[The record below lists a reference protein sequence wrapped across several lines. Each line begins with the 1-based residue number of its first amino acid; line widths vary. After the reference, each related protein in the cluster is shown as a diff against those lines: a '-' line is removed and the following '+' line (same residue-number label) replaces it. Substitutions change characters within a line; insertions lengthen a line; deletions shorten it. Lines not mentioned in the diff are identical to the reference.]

1 MKKITLSLLLLFG
14 VIGFAQTDNSEFD
27 RMVEA
32 EMKSA
37 SATINFR
44 ANPNTQNYDISYHE
58 LRFNVDPNNTTP
70 YISGIVTTTFTALSD
85 MNVVTFDMATELVVS
100 SVTMNSSSLTFSQS
114 NYELNINLPSTLTTG
129 NSATFS
135 FERD

>member
-1 MKKITLSLLLLFG
+1 MKKIILSLLFLFG

-44 ANPNTQNYDISYHE
+44 ANPNTQNYDIS
-58 LRFNVDPNNTTP
+58 
-70 YISGIVTTTFTALSD
+70 
-85 MNVVTFDMATELVVS
+85 
-100 SVTMNSSSLTFSQS
+100 
-114 NYELNINLPSTLTTG
+114 
-129 NSATFS
+129 
-135 FERD
+135 